1 MYKPEE
7 KNKSISQYFQETISE
22 RESELQ
28 KDSDD
33 TIVYRLSK
41 KDKISREIFLKE
53 KQRKMRDREKREYKE
68 LHRV

>member
-7 KNKSISQYFQETISE
+7 KNKSVSQYFQETISE